1 MTQLTNNHIL
11 VAALALVEEKLQAAL
26 KEIESSK
33 QNPADVVSIVESVV
47 DHKLKSMPDIG
58 TMLEGV
64 SKEIDE
70 KSSTSS
76 KFYAKV
82 YNELYSELQTK
93 QLNEAIETH
102 HHDDQYAPKVAFEEH
117 HHDDQY
123 APMDAFET
131 HVGTTNAAI
140 ATTNSQT
147 NQKIHTLGHAVVGEL
162 DALHGKLAEV
172 DKKHTDANQESIETT
187 IRLNKVGVDSLAEEA
202 KKIRDEHAQGM
213 TKVDK
218 AVTDLKSQLDMTKAN
233 HKDFSEKSKKSI
245 KELTTNLSNHTHDFA
260 ATNHSHPEYLTEA
273 HMRALNDNISSVDRE
288 HSNSIETLSK
298 ALSTKADDTA
308 VLKSTDIDS
317 IKDAVTKTIQDSIKI
332 PKDGLGWEFKQ
343 HPQRKGTLML
353 KREDKKTWENVV
365 LFNDSIIN
373 EMMSAINNMHRQP
386 NQSFIG
392 GGGAAYQDPRE
403 IISQG
408 SLNDLMD
415 VDTKTLQPTSND
427 IFMWDALSNQWVPR
441 TMQDLAALIIPI
453 LENDMQ
459 KQYNKLVDQIDP
471 STMYIGEAIPGAATS
486 AAEWRIKKI
495 TESPSGDISILWA
508 DSTADFVNT
517 WDARLTYTYSI

>member
-33 QNPADVVSIVESVV
+33 QHPTDVVSIVESVV
-47 DHKLKSMPDIG
+47 DHKLKAMPDIG
-58 TMLEGV
+58 ALLEGV

-70 KSSTSS
+70 KSSMSS
-76 KFYAKV
+76 KFYAKA
-82 YNELYSELQTK
+82 YTELYSELQTS
-93 QLNEAIETH
+93 QLDEAIETH
-102 HHDDQYAPKVAFEEH
+102 NHDDRYAPKAAFDEH
-117 HHDDQY
+117 HHDELY
-123 APMDAFET
+123 APKAAFKT

-140 ATTNSQT
+140 ATTNAQT
-147 NQKIHTLGHAVVGEL
+147 NKKIRTLGDAVVSEI
-162 DALHGKLAEV
+162 DAIHGKLAEV
-172 DKKHTDANQESIETT
+172 DKKHSDANQESIENT

-202 KKIRDEHAQGM
+202 KKIRDEHALGM
-213 TKVDK
+213 SNVDK
-218 AVTDLKSQLDMTKAN
+218 VVTDLKSQLDMTKAN

-245 KELTTNLSNHTHDFA
+245 KELTEKLSSHTHDFA
-260 ATNHSHPEYLTEA
+260 ETNHSHSEYLTEA
-273 HMRALNDNISSVDRE
+273 HMRALNDNISSVDRD

-298 ALSTKADDTA
+298 ALSTKANDAD
-308 VLKSTDIDS
+308 VIKSTDIDS
-317 IKDAVTKTIQDSIKI
+317 IKSAVTKTIQDSITV

-343 HPQRKGTLML
+343 HPHRKGTLML
-353 KREDKKTWENVV
+353 KREDKKTWDNIV

-373 EMMSAINNMHRQP
+373 EMMSAINNIQRQP
-386 NQSFIG
+386 TQSFLG
-392 GGGAAYQDPRE
+392 GSGPAYQDPRE

-471 STMYIGEAIPGAATS
+471 STMYIGESIPGTATS

-495 TESPSGDISILWA
+495 TETPSGDISILWA
-508 DSTADFVNT
+508 GSTADFVNT

>member
-47 DHKLKSMPDIG
+47 DHKLSALPNIG
-58 TMLEGV
+58 TLLEGV
-64 SKEIDE
+64 SKDLDE
-70 KSSTSS
+70 KLLTSS
-76 KFYAKV
+76 KFYAKA
-82 YNELYSELQTK
+82 YSEAYTEISTN

-102 HHDDQYAPKVAFEEH
+102 HHDVQYAPKVAFEEH
-117 HHDDQY
+117 RHDDQY
-123 APMDAFET
+123 APKAAFEA
-131 HVGTTNAAI
+131 HVDKTNTAIAATNA
-140 ATTNSQT
+140 QT
-147 NQKIHTLGHAVVGEL
+147 NQKIHTLGNAVVDEL
-162 DALHGKLAEV
+162 DVLHGKLAEV
-172 DKKHTDANQESIETT
+172 DKKHTDANQESIENT

-202 KKIRDEHAQGM
+202 KKIRDEHAYGM

-343 HPQRKGTLML
+343 HPHRKGTLML
-353 KREDKKTWENVV
+353 KREDKKTWENIV

-373 EMMSAINNMHRQP
+373 EMMTAINNMHRQP
-386 NQSFIG
+386 QQSFIG
-392 GGGAAYQDPRE
+392 SSGPAYQDPRE

-415 VDTKTLQPTSND
+415 VDTKTLRPTSND

-471 STMYIGEAIPGAATS
+471 STMYIGEAIPGTATTAAG
-486 AAEWRIKKI
+486 WRIKKVSE
-495 TESPSGDISILWA
+495 TPSGDISILWA
-508 DSTADFVNT
+508 GSSADFVNT
-517 WDARLTYTYSI
+517 WDDRLTYTYSI